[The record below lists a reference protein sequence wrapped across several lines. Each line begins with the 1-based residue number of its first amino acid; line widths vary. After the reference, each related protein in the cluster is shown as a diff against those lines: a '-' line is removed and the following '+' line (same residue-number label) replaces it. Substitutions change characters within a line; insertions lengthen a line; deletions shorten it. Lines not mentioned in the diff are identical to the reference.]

1 MRNCALP
8 SCRRLQPLTAALQPP
23 YSRLTAALQ
32 PPYCRLTAALL
43 PPYCR
48 GSTPRCSP
56 LPPPR
61 CTLTALTPGP
71 PSYHHRP
78 RTPPLSPPY
87 HPLHQSPSLRQAA
100 EAAHEAR
107 LQEATQELEAEL
119 CISEAELRALEAAL
133 LASDATHAEQLRQQ
147 RRCMLVAVG
156 CLLARRRLVL
166 APREVG
172 TACAYAPYAAQSAA
186 TGLCSEG
193 GWADG
198 RGARCEA

>member
-23 YSRLTAALQ
+23 YSRLTAALL
-32 PPYCRLTAALL
+32 PPNSRLTAALL
-43 PPYCR
+43 PRQHP
-48 GSTPRCSP
+48 SLQPLTPPSLHPHCTHPRTA
-56 LPPPR
+56 LVPPP
-61 CTLTALTPGP
+61 P
-71 PSYHHRP
+71 PY
-78 RTPPLSPPY
+78 PPLSPPY

>member
-23 YSRLTAALQ
+23 YSRLTAALL
-32 PPYCRLTAALL
+32 PPYSRLTAALL
-43 PPYCR
+43 PRQHP
-48 GSTPRCSP
+48 SLQPLTTPSLHPHCTHPRTA
-56 LPPPR
+56 LVPPP
-61 CTLTALTPGP
+61 P
-71 PSYHHRP
+71 PY
-78 RTPPLSPPY
+78 PPLSPPY

>member
-1 MRNCALP
+1 MHEELRAAQ
-8 SCRRLQPLTAALQPP
+8 LQAAAAP

-43 PPYCR
+43 PRQHP
-48 GSTPRCSP
+48 SLQPLTTPSLHPHCTHPRTA
-56 LPPPR
+56 LVPPP
-61 CTLTALTPGP
+61 
-71 PSYHHRP
+71 
-78 RTPPLSPPY
+78 PPY